1 MLRKAQQGSA
11 GGSRDGWLL
20 VAALL
25 ACLSI
30 ILVSAADAVAAVPSA
45 AAIPSATQRA
55 AAVVPA
61 PIRETA
67 GHAAALPAAG
77 RPAAPSAGATSIAGH
92 SAQLAAGDP
101 TEAVKTAT
109 HVPSGVAAGAGGLP
123 AVAKAVPAVEHTATR
138 TGQLTKDLA
147 AAAES

>member
-11 GGSRDGWLL
+11 GGPRDGWPL

-25 ACLSI
+25 ACLPI

-67 GHAAALPAAG
+67 GHAAAALPAAG
-77 RPAAPSAGATSIAGH
+77 RPAAPSAGATSIAGD
-92 SAQLAAGDP
+92 SGQLAAGDP
-101 TEAVKTAT
+101 TEAV
-109 HVPSGVAAGAGGLP
+109 
-123 AVAKAVPAVEHTATR
+123 
-138 TGQLTKDLA
+138 
-147 AAAES
+147 